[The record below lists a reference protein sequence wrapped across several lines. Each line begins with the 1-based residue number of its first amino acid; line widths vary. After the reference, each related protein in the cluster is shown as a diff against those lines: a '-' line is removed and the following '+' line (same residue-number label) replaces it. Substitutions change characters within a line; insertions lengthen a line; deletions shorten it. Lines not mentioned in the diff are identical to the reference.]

1 MPTKPSLRRLLDR
14 LIGWQ
19 GADPDTR
26 ARLLHAFCSGIRLR
40 SLISNTT
47 ALLIVTGIILAQT
60 RQPLHFAWVIVVALS
75 GFLPRLYALHLRKT
89 QRFDEHPERIAL
101 RFIAISA
108 VYGLIWG
115 VGPFLL
121 LPGLSGAAVGILLMI
136 VVFGTIMGPY
146 AAMPGILY
154 VRFATTG
161 TLTLAAIALYTT
173 PQVMLFSVIMAL
185 WLILRTDV
193 WRGYHKRLRE
203 QLELQQAMEQRQ
215 SELEQMHAQTQSLNQ
230 RLKTMAGTD
239 PLTGAA
245 NRRQFI
251 ARLRA
256 LTGPA
261 ALVLVDIDHF
271 KSVNDRFGH
280 QFGDSVLVELA
291 RITTDVLRQEDLLA
305 RLGGDEFALVLANTD
320 AGGAWGVAE
329 RLRAAIETHLF
340 SAGSYATTVTVSLGV
355 AVVPAGSKV
364 SEPSAVL
371 DEADTGLY
379 AAKRNGR
386 NRIAVPAEGA
396 GQRQAGWR

>member
-1 MPTKPSLRRLLDR
+1 MRNLLDH

-19 GADPDTR
+19 RAAPDTR
-26 ARLLHAFCSGIRLR
+26 ARLLRAFCSGIRLR

-60 RQPLHFAWVIVVALS
+60 RRPLHFAWVIVVALS

-115 VGPFLL
+115 AGPFLL
-121 LPGLSGAAVGILLMI
+121 LPGLSGASVGILLTIM
-136 VVFGTIMGPY
+136 VFGTIMGPY

-161 TLTLAAIALYTT
+161 TLTLIAITLYTT
-173 PQVMLFSVIMAL
+173 PQVTLFSAVMAL

-215 SELEQMHAQTQSLNQ
+215 SELEQMHARTQSLNQ
-230 RLKTMAGTD
+230 KLKTIAETD

-245 NRRQFI
+245 NRRQFMT
-251 ARLRA
+251 RLCA
-256 LTGPA
+256 LVGPA
-261 ALVLVDIDHF
+261 ALVLVDIDYF
-271 KSVNDRFGH
+271 KSINDRFGH
-280 QFGDSVLVELA
+280 QFGDSVIIELA
-291 RITTDVLRQEDLLA
+291 RIAREVLRKEDLLA
-305 RLGGDEFALVLANTD
+305 RLGGDEFALVLANAD
-320 AGGAWGVAE
+320 AEGAWGVAE

-340 SAGSYATTVTVSLGV
+340 SAGSYATRVTVSLGV
-355 AVVPAGSKV
+355 AVVPAGATV
-364 SEPSAVL
+364 PDPSAML
-371 DEADTGLY
+371 DEADAGLY
-379 AAKRNGR
+379 AAKRSGR
-386 NRIAVPAEGA
+386 NRTAITADGA
-396 GQRQAGWR
+396 GQKQAGR